1 MGICLFQIVQFYQ
14 FLKIYYLI
22 KMAQI
27 KNSKEINFQ
36 TIKKKVKRMNK
47 KKIQVSI
54 DASLKNKWR
63 CTVFVSII
71 ILYRL

>member
-1 MGICLFQIVQFYQ
+1 
-14 FLKIYYLI
+14 
-22 KMAQI
+22 MAQI

>member
-36 TIKKKVKRMNK
+36 TIKKKVKRMN
-47 KKIQVSI
+47 
-54 DASLKNKWR
+54 
-63 CTVFVSII
+63 
-71 ILYRL
+71 